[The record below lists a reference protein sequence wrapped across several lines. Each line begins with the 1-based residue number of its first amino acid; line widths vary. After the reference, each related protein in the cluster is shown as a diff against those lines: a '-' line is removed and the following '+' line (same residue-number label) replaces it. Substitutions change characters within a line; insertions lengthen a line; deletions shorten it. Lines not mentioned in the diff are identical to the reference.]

1 MANSDAPVSSS
12 NRELVLTR
20 IIDLPPQ
27 KLFRAWTEP
36 ELLKQWFCPRPWG
49 VARATLD
56 VRPGGICNVVMLS
69 PEGQEFPNPGVYLEV
84 IPNRRLIFTD
94 AYTEAW
100 VPSAKPFMTGI
111 IDFEELGGK
120 TRYTAR
126 ALHWTEADRDAH
138 EKMGFHEGWGK
149 ATDQLVE
156 LMSTDPH

>member
-1 MANSDAPVSSS
+1 MPNRADTAPTS

-20 IIDLPPQ
+20 IIELAPQ

-36 ELLKQWFCPRPWG
+36 DLLCQWFCPRPWG

-56 VRPGGICNVVMLS
+56 VRPGGICLVVMRS
-69 PEGQEFPNPGVYLEV
+69 PDGEEFPNPGIYLDV
-84 IPNRRLIFTD
+84 VPDRRLVFTD
-94 AYTEAW
+94 AYSEAW

-111 IDFEELGGK
+111 IDFEDLGGR

-126 ALHWTEADRDAH
+126 ALHWSEADRDTH

-149 ATDQLVE
+149 ATDQLIE
-156 LMSTDPH
+156 LAAGI

>member
-1 MANSDAPVSSS
+1 MADSDAAVSTS

-126 ALHWTEADRDAH
+126 ARHWTEADRDAH

-156 LMSTDPH
+156 LMSTDTH